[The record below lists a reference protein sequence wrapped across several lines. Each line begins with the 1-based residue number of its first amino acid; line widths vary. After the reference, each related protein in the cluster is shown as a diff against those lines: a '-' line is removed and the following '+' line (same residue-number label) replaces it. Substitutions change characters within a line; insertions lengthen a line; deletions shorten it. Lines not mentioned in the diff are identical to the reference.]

1 MPEFDKISAL
11 ETWSVILLTLSAI
24 LFITTIILFIDT
36 KKIPER
42 IRNWLKKRSVLRR
55 NRQGETSTA
64 DLNAKKH
71 TVSNLTADPPTTFLK
86 KAPDGDFKVI
96 KRIIL
101 SERGI
106 V

>member
-1 MPEFDKISAL
+1 MPEYDRISGL
-11 ETWSVILLTLSAI
+11 ETWSVILLVFSAI
-24 LFITTIILFIDT
+24 LLFATIILFIDT
-36 KKIPER
+36 QKIPER
-42 IRNWLKKRSVLRR
+42 IRNWIKKRSVLRQS
-55 NRQGETSTA
+55 RQGETSTA

-86 KAPDGDFKVI
+86 KAPDGDFQVI

-106 V
+106 I